1 MGINGKSVPLE
12 YLEARWA
19 VIRVPLPHH
28 IIYVSLSRRLRRRG
42 EGTDLRGD
50 AVEIPP
56 PRRPLRGGRPT
67 GDILVVR
74 RQHVLH
80 PRHNRAC
87 WEQDRDSRGR
97 RSRGLLRG
105 PLTGEVKLKNIP
117 FVHLI

>member
-42 EGTDLRGD
+42 EGTDLRSD

-67 GDILVVR
+67 SDILVVR

-80 PRHNRAC
+80 PRHNRARRG
-87 WEQDRDSRGR
+87 QDSDSRGR
-97 RSRGLLRG
+97 RPRGLLRR
-105 PLTGEVKLKNIP
+105 PLAGKVNGKL
-117 FVHLI
+117 